1 MKLQNKALLTGLIM
15 ASIVGSTAMAAG
27 VNNTVDTNATAYG
40 AESYGKSN
48 TITATGTSAF
58 AVGFENEVA
67 GANSFAYGHK
77 NKATGI
83 NSFAGGEEAEAKG
96 YNSLAIGSS
105 AQALSANT
113 FAIGS
118 QARTIGTNTVAIGN
132 GAYASNDNALAV
144 GAGTKAN
151 GKDSIAVG
159 SYVKSNSANNVA
171 IGTEVT
177 INSSKSVGIGNG
189 IITNQSNSVAVGN
202 GVTNTSDNSIGLGNG
217 VTANNN
223 AIAIG
228 NGTGANNINTIA
240 IGNGIDAKSTTSIA
254 IGYGLTTDGND
265 SVNIG
270 NINKGASKNSVLIG
284 AFNNVNHSDHLY
296 DPEGDTLIGNA
307 NTVQNGYYATV
318 LGKDNKI
325 DNANYAVAIG
335 HKASVTSGESVAIGH
350 EAKAGTTIGTSSADI
365 AGKTYEFAGATPVGT
380 VSIGDVGKE
389 RTVTNVAAGRISDT
403 STDAI
408 NGSQLYAVVSEVAK
422 NKQNIKDLAVGVN
435 MLGDVVKENQRNIK
449 DVASAV
455 NDLGNIVSDH
465 ETAIAENKQA
475 AADAMVEAKKHTT
488 VVDGDNVVITTGANA
503 AGGKEYTV
511 SVKKD
516 LTDMNSVAFG
526 ANTDPKHS
534 VANKDGMITF
544 DGDKDTKYSANG
556 MDIEDRNNLDTASYN
571 LNGVQASSNGKD
583 IRFST
588 NGITAGNQII
598 NNVKAGEADTDA
610 VNVSQLKKT
619 DAKADANKATIDT
632 LNQKVVANTADIRA
646 LEHTTLDHE
655 GRITTLES
663 ENKDIK
669 GAISDNSKLIDKN
682 TKDITKNTSDIKVLD
697 SKIDSVGRNALE
709 RANHYTDLQVNK
721 GVAKASALAGLKFLD
736 YNPKDKWSFAASVGH
751 YRNANAVAVGAAY
764 QPNENTMIHG
774 GVTLDGEVAY
784 NLGVSFKTG
793 GQKQVTRHEL
803 EEQIRQLENNNIR
816 MQEELNE
823 IRSMLEKK

>member
-1 MKLQNKALLTGLIM
+1 MNNKILLTGLVL
-15 ASIVGSTAMAAG
+15 ASLAGTTMAAG
-27 VNNTVDTNATAYG
+27 VNNTV
-40 AESYGKSN
+40 
-48 TITATGTSAF
+48 TGGFGSEAFGNGNKVPATSAF
-58 AVGFENEVA
+58 AIGYQNEVS
-67 GANSFAYGHK
+67 GANSFAYGHD
-77 NKATGI
+77 NKAIGA
-83 NSFAGGEEAEAKG
+83 NSIAGGEKSEAKG
-96 YNSLAIGSS
+96 YASVAIGSS
-105 AQALSANT
+105 AQALSNYT

-118 QARTIGTNTVAIGN
+118 QARTNGANTVAIGN
-132 GAYASNDNALAV
+132 GAYASNNNALAV

-159 SYVKSNSANNVA
+159 SYVQSHSNNNVA

-177 INSSKSVGIGNG
+177 INNSKSVGIGNG
-189 IITNQSNSVAVGN
+189 ITTAQSNSVAVGN
-202 GVTNTSDNSIGLGNG
+202 GVTNTSNNSIGIGNG
-217 VTANNN
+217 ITANTN
-223 AIAIG
+223 AVAIG

-240 IGNGIDAKSTTSIA
+240 IGNGVNANSTTSVA
-254 IGYGLTTDGND
+254 IGYGITTDGND

-270 NINKGASKNSVLIG
+270 NINRGASKDSVLIG

-296 DPEGDTLIGNA
+296 DPEGDTLIGNS
-307 NTVQNGYYATV
+307 NTVQDGYYATV

-335 HKASVTSGESVAIGH
+335 HKASVAANESVAIGH
-350 EAKAGTTIGTSSADI
+350 EANADTVIGTSSADI
-365 AGKTYEFAGATPVGT
+365 AGKTYNFAGGTPVGT
-380 VSIGDVGKE
+380 VSVGDAGKE
-389 RTVTNVAAGRISDT
+389 RTITNVAAGRISDT

-408 NGSQLYAVVSEVAK
+408 NGSQLHTVVSEVAK
-422 NKQNIKDLAVGVN
+422 NKQNIKDLTVGVN
-435 MLGDVVKENQRNIK
+435 MLGDVVKENQQNIK

-475 AADAMVEAKKHTT
+475 AADAMAEAKKHGS
-488 VVDGDNVVITTGANA
+488 VVAGDNVVVTTGTNA

-516 LTDMNSVAFG
+516 LTNMNSIAFG
-526 ANTDPKHS
+526 SNADPKHT
-534 VANKDGMITF
+534 VVNKDGLHVF
-544 DGDKDTKYSANG
+544 NG
-556 MDIEDRNNLDTASYN
+556 EVNTNY
-571 LNGVQASSNGKD
+571 SSNGIKIENTD
-583 IRFST
+583 TLENTQYTMDGMQASDDNATIRFTTT
-588 NGITAGNQII
+588 NIDAGNQQVHG
-598 NNVKAGEADTDA
+598 VKAGTTDTDA
-610 VNVSQLKKT
+610 VNVSQLKETK
-619 DAKADANKATIDT
+619 DQLAGHINGLD
-632 LNQKVVANTADIRA
+632 QKVTTNTTDIRTA
-646 LEHTTLDHE
+646 EKTILNHE
-655 GRITTLES
+655 GRITVLEKDVKDLD
-663 ENKDIK
+663 NKIND
-669 GAISDNSKLIDKN
+669 
-682 TKDITKNTSDIKVLD
+682 
-697 SKIDSVGRNALE
+697 VGRNALE

-774 GVTLDGEVAY
+774 GVTLDGKVAY

-823 IRSMLEKK
+823 IRAMLEKK

>member
-1 MKLQNKALLTGLIM
+1 MNNKILLTGLVL
-15 ASIVGSTAMAAG
+15 ASLATTTMAAG
-27 VNNTVDTNATAYG
+27 VNNTV
-40 AESYGKSN
+40 
-48 TITATGTSAF
+48 TGGFGSEAFGNGNKVPATSAF
-58 AVGFENEVA
+58 AIGYQNEVS

-77 NKATGI
+77 NIASGV
-83 NSFAGGEEAEAKG
+83 NSIAGGEEAKAEG
-96 YNSLAIGSS
+96 YGSVAIGSS
-105 AQALSANT
+105 AQALT
-113 FAIGS
+113 KYTYAIGS
-118 QARTIGTNTVAIGN
+118 QARTNGTNTVAVGN

-144 GAGTKAN
+144 GAGTKAE
-151 GKDSIAVG
+151 GKDSIAIG
-159 SYVKSNSANNVA
+159 SYVQSKAEHVIA

-177 INSSKSVGIGNG
+177 AKSEKSVGIGNG
-189 IITNQSNSVAVGN
+189 ITTSQSKSVAVGN
-202 GVTNTSDNSIGLGNG
+202 GVVNTGNTSIGIGNG
-217 VTANNN
+217 VTANTN
-223 AIAIG
+223 AVAIG
-228 NGTGANNINTIA
+228 NGAKANNINTIA
-240 IGNGIDAKSTTSIA
+240 IGNGVDAKSTTSIA
-254 IGYGLTTDGND
+254 IGYGLTTNGND

-270 NINKGASKNSVLIG
+270 NINKGASKDSVLIG

-296 DPEGDTLIGNA
+296 DPEGDVLIGST
-307 NTVQNGYYATV
+307 NTVQDGYYATV

-335 HKASVTSGESVAIGH
+335 HKASVTSHESVAIGH
-350 EAKAGTTIGTSSADI
+350 EAKAGTAIGTSSADI
-365 AGKTYEFAGATPVGT
+365 AGKTYNFAGGTPVGT
-380 VSIGDVGKE
+380 VSIGDADKE
-389 RTVTNVAAGRISDT
+389 RTITNVAAGRISDT

-408 NGSQLYAVVSEVAK
+408 NGSQLHAVAFEVAK
-422 NKQNIKDLAVGVN
+422 NKQNVKDLAVGVN
-435 MLGDVVKENQRNIK
+435 MLGDVVKENQQNIK

-465 ETAIAENKQA
+465 ETAIAANKQA
-475 AADAMVEAKKHTT
+475 AADAMEEAKKHTS
-488 VVDGDNVVITTGANA
+488 VVAGDNVIVTTGTNA
-503 AGGKEYTV
+503 VSGKEYTV
-511 SVKKD
+511 SVNKD

-526 ANTDPKHS
+526 ANTDSKHS
-534 VANKDGMITF
+534 VTNKDGMITF

-556 MDIEDRNNLDTASYN
+556 MNIEDRNNLDTASYN
-571 LNGVQASSNGKD
+571 LNGMQASSNGKD

-588 NGITAGNQII
+588 DGITAGNQII

-619 DAKADANKATIDT
+619 DAKADANKSKIDA
-632 LNQKVVANTADIRA
+632 LNQKATTNAADIRA
-646 LEHTTLDHE
+646 LEYTTLNHE

-682 TKDITKNTSDIKVLD
+682 TKDISKNASDIKVLD
-697 SKIDSVGRNALE
+697 NKIDSVGRNALE

-764 QPNENTMIHG
+764 QPNENTMVHG

-793 GQKQVTRHEL
+793 GQKQVTRQEL

-823 IRSMLEKK
+823 IRAMLEKK

>member
-1 MKLQNKALLTGLIM
+1 MNNKILLTGLVL
-15 ASIVGSTAMAAG
+15 ASLASTSMAAG
-27 VNNTVDTNATAYG
+27 VNNTVTGDFGSEAFGKDNTVTA
-40 AESYGKSN
+40 
-48 TITATGTSAF
+48 TSAF
-58 AVGFENEVA
+58 TVGYQNKVS
-67 GANSFAYGHK
+67 GANSIAYGHK
-77 NKATGI
+77 NKAIGV
-83 NSFAGGEEAEAKG
+83 NSIAGGEEAEAKG
-96 YNSLAIGSS
+96 YNSVAIGSS
-105 AQALSANT
+105 AQALTENT

-118 QARTIGTNTVAIGN
+118 QARTNGANTVAIGN
-132 GAYASNDNALAV
+132 GAYASNNNALAV

-159 SYVKSNSANNVA
+159 SYVQSHSNNNVA

-189 IITNQSNSVAVGN
+189 ITTAQSNSVAVGN
-202 GVTNTSDNSIGLGNG
+202 GVTNTSNNSIGIGNG
-217 VTANNN
+217 VTANTN
-223 AIAIG
+223 AVAIG

-240 IGNGIDAKSTTSIA
+240 IGNGVNANSTTSVA

-270 NINKGASKNSVLIG
+270 NINRGASKDSVLIG
-284 AFNNVNHSDHLY
+284 AFNNINHSDHLY

-307 NTVQNGYYATV
+307 NTVQDGYYATV

-325 DNANYAVAIG
+325 NNANYAVAIG
-335 HKASVTSGESVAIGH
+335 HKASVTSNESVAIGH
-350 EAKAGTTIGTSSADI
+350 EANADTVIGTSSADI
-365 AGKTYEFAGATPVGT
+365 AGKTYNFAGNTPVGT
-380 VSIGDVGKE
+380 VSVGDVGKE
-389 RTVTNVAAGRISDT
+389 RTITNVAAGRISDT

-408 NGSQLYAVVSEVAK
+408 NGSQLHAVVSEVAK
-422 NKQNIKDLAVGVN
+422 NKQNIKDLTVGVN
-435 MLGDVVKENQRNIK
+435 MLGDVVKENQQNIK

-475 AADAMVEAKKHTT
+475 AADAMVEAKKHGS
-488 VVDGDNVVITTGANA
+488 VVAGDNVVITTGTNA

-516 LTDMNSVAFG
+516 LTNMNSIALG
-526 ANTDPKHS
+526 SNADLKHT
-534 VANKDGMITF
+534 VVNKDGLRVFNGEVNANYDSNGIKIENTNTLETAQYTM
-544 DGDKDTKYSANG
+544 NG
-556 MDIEDRNNLDTASYN
+556 M
-571 LNGVQASSNGKD
+571 QASDDNAT
-583 IRFST
+583 IRFTTT
-588 NGITAGNQII
+588 NIDAGNQQVHG
-598 NNVKAGEADTDA
+598 VKAGTAYTDA
-610 VNVSQLKKT
+610 VNVSQLEETK
-619 DAKADANKATIDT
+619 DQLAGRINSLD
-632 LNQKVVANTADIRA
+632 QKVTTNTTNIRTA
-646 LEHTTLDHE
+646 EKTILNHE
-655 GRITTLES
+655 GRITVLEKDVRDLD
-663 ENKDIK
+663 NK
-669 GAISDNSKLIDKN
+669 
-682 TKDITKNTSDIKVLD
+682 ITD
-697 SKIDSVGRNALE
+697 VGRNALE

-774 GVTLDGEVAY
+774 GITLDGKTAY

-823 IRSMLEKK
+823 IRAMLEKK

>member
-1 MKLQNKALLTGLIM
+1 MKTTNKKMMVLLAAM
-15 ASIVGSTAMAAG
+15 ATISSSAFAAG
-27 VNNTVDTNATAYG
+27 VNNTVTGGFGSEAYG
-40 AESYGKSN
+40 KDN
-48 TITATGTSAF
+48 TVTATSAF
-58 AVGFENEVA
+58 TVGFKNEVS
-67 GANSFAYGHK
+67 GANSIVYGHE
-77 NKATGI
+77 NKATGA
-83 NSFAGGEEAEAKG
+83 NSIAGGENSEAKG
-96 YNSLAIGSS
+96 YSSVAIGSS
-105 AQALSANT
+105 AQAVSDYSY
-113 FAIGS
+113 AIGS
-118 QARTIGTNTVAIGN
+118 QARANGTNTVAIGN
-132 GAYASNDNALAV
+132 GAYASNNNALAV

-159 SYVKSNSANNVA
+159 SYVQSHSNNNVA

-177 INSSKSVGIGNG
+177 INNSKSVGIGNG
-189 IITNQSNSVAVGN
+189 ITTAQSNSVAVGN
-202 GVTNTSDNSIGLGNG
+202 GVTNTSNNSIGIGNG
-217 VTANNN
+217 VTANTN
-223 AIAIG
+223 AVAIG

-240 IGNGIDAKSTTSIA
+240 IGNGVNANSTTSVA

-270 NINKGASKNSVLIG
+270 NINRGASKDSVLIG

-335 HKASVTSGESVAIGH
+335 HKASVTSDESVAIGH
-350 EAKAGTTIGTSSADI
+350 EANADTVIGTSFADI
-365 AGKTYEFAGATPVGT
+365 AGKTYNFAGGTPVGT
-380 VSIGDVGKE
+380 VSVGDAGKK
-389 RTVTNVAAGRISDT
+389 RTITNVAAGRISDT

-408 NGSQLYAVVSEVAK
+408 NGSQLHTVVSEVAK
-422 NKQNIKDLAVGVN
+422 NKKNIKDLTVGVN
-435 MLGDVVKENQRNIK
+435 MLGDVVKENQQNIK

-475 AADAMVEAKKHTT
+475 AADAMKEAKKHTS
-488 VVDGDNVVITTGANA
+488 VAAGDNIVVTTSTNANGGA
-503 AGGKEYTV
+503 EY
-511 SVKKD
+511 K
-516 LTDMNSVAFG
+516 VALANDVNFG
-526 ANTDPKHS
+526 ATADSIHNNI
-534 VANKDGMITF
+534 NKNGMITF
-544 DGDKDTKYSANG
+544 NGDIDARHDANG
-556 MDIEDRNNLDTASYN
+556 VYIENRNNLDNATHDI
-571 LNGVQASSNGKD
+571 NGVTADSNGRHVAFTTD
-583 IRFST
+583 
-588 NGITAGNQII
+588 GIDAGSQTIT
-598 NNVKAGEADTDA
+598 NVKAGVANTDA
-610 VNVSQLKKT
+610 VNVSQLKEVG
-619 DAKADANKATIDT
+619 NKV
-632 LNQKVVANTADIRA
+632 N
-646 LEHTTLDHE
+646 
-655 GRITTLES
+655 
-663 ENKDIK
+663 
-669 GAISDNSKLIDKN
+669 DNSKRIDTN
-682 TKDITKNTSDIKVLD
+682 ENRINDLD
-697 SKIDSVGRNALE
+697 NKINDVGRNALE

-774 GVTLDGEVAY
+774 GITLDGKTAY

-823 IRSMLEKK
+823 IRAMLEKK